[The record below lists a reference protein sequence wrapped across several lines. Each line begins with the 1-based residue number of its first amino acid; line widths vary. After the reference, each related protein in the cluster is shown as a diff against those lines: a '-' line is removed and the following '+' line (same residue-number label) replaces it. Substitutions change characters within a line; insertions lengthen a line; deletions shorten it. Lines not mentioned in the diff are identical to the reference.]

1 MTFSD
6 IQNHIHTIAP
16 FDAAEEWDNVGLLV
30 GSPATEATGILVAL
44 DATTD
49 AIHAAVKAGANL
61 LVTHHPVIFE
71 PLRRL
76 EADSLPYRLAAAGVG
91 LLAAHTNLD
100 KATGGVN
107 DTLAELLGLTDVTP
121 AADGLCR
128 IGRLSAPMEPAAFAR
143 LVAQRLDT
151 PVRLGGNR
159 PVSTVA
165 VCGGSGGDFIEELCP
180 VADAYVTGEVKH
192 HQWLAANE
200 AGLTLVEAG
209 HYATEVPVVAA
220 LCDRLREAFPALPI
234 IPYYE
239 EPYTTLK

>member
-6 IQNHIHTIAP
+6 IQQLIHTFAP
-16 FDAAEEWDNVGLLV
+16 FDTAEEWDNAGLLV
-30 GSPATEATGILVAL
+30 GDPATEVNGILVAL
-44 DATTD
+44 DATVD
-49 AIHAAVKAGANL
+49 AVNSAAKAGANL

-100 KATGGVN
+100 KAAGGVN
-107 DTLAELLGLTDVTP
+107 DILADLLGLTDVVTAP
-121 AADGLCR
+121 DGMSR
-128 IGRLSAPMEPAAFAR
+128 IGRLPAPMDPTAFAR
-143 LVAQRLDT
+143 LAAERLDT
-151 PVRLGGNR
+151 PVRLGAHR
-159 PVSTVA
+159 TVSTVS
-165 VCGGSGGDFIEELCP
+165 VCGGSGGDFIDELAP
-180 VADAYVTGEVKH
+180 LADAFVTGEVKH
-192 HQWLAANE
+192 HQWLAANQ

-220 LCDRLREAFPALPI
+220 LCDRLRQAFPAMPV

-239 EPYTTLK
+239 QPYTTIK